1 MDIND
6 EGIICGT
13 VVVSGLG
20 NRGFVYGYEGDQFTI
35 LGTLPGGNWSEA
47 HAIDSA
53 GEIVGFWGDTI
64 NGPSPLAFIWR
75 DGEMIDIHPDFGTPR
90 SDARGI
96 NESGLVTGWMGES
109 NLTDA
114 RAFLWDE
121 GKVTQLPPIPHGLTS
136 QGFAV
141 NDQLDVVGRGRFFD
155 RELNATVWRAFAY
168 VNGEAFRLGRVP

>member
-75 DGEMIDIHPDFGTPR
+75 DGEMIDIHPDFGMPR
-90 SDARGI
+90 TDANDI
-96 NESGLVTGWMGES
+96 NNDVLVTGWMGIS
-109 NLTDA
+109 PGTDA
-114 RAFLWDE
+114 RA
-121 GKVTQLPPIPHGLTS
+121 VI
-136 QGFAV
+136 
-141 NDQLDVVGRGRFFD
+141 
-155 RELNATVWRAFAY
+155 
-168 VNGEAFRLGRVP
+168 